1 MGGEVIQSFLVGL
14 GFGVDESSL
23 AAFNKAIAT
32 AAVRVTALYASI
44 QVASAGIFAS
54 VSKISESFED
64 MGYQYRLI
72 APAINKAIQ
81 LRGALL
87 SAYSA
92 AGINLQKAAQQS
104 VIFNFS
110 LAKTKFALEAIY
122 KSVGL
127 KFIPVLTKQMD
138 VFRKQLY
145 ANMPRIQAALE
156 KFVNF
161 ILKAFDATTRLGS
174 RVWSIL
180 ERVYDFFVKL
190 DKATDGWSTVILSVI
205 AAWKLLNLSFLATPL
220 GMLLTGFIALLA
232 LWDDFKTFKEGG
244 EALINWGSRT
254 TQIIT
259 GIITVIAALSAA
271 ILTVIGATRVWA
283 ATQALVNTAMA
294 LFGVVSAPVALI
306 TAAVV
311 ALTVA
316 LGALAIKMG
325 YLKGLGN
332 SLSGLGGSVLNFM
345 GGASPNVEKNV
356 AALNPGSGTDQK
368 KDPQNSGPVLGPM
381 MNPLGS
387 NVSNKT
393 STQHVSQET
402 TINVQ
407 GSPNANA
414 TGSAI
419 AGEQSRVNFDL
430 ARNLKGATR

>member
-1 MGGEVIQSFLVGL
+1 MNGDVIKSFLVGL
-14 GFGVDESSL
+14 GFGVDEASL
-23 AAFNKAIAT
+23 AAFNKSIAN
-32 AAVRVTALYASI
+32 ASLKVAALYGSI
-44 QVASAGIFAS
+44 QVMSAGIFAG
-54 VSKISESFED
+54 VAKISDSFEE
-64 MGYQYRLI
+64 MGYSLRLI

-244 EALINWGSRT
+244 QSLINWGSET
-254 TQIIT
+254 TKTIV
-259 GIITVIAALSAA
+259 GIVAVIGTLAAA
-271 ILTVIGATRVWA
+271 IGGIVLALKLWAIGQA
-283 ATQALVNTAMA
+283 AVNAVMLLNPIGILIASVT
-294 LFGVVSAPVALI
+294 ALI
-306 TAAVV
+306 ALLGVLAV
-311 ALTVA
+311 
-316 LGALAIKMG
+316 KMG
-325 YLKGLGN
+325 LLKSLGID
-332 SLSGLGGSVLNFM
+332 SLSGLGSKVLNFM